1 MKTLKLLLLL
11 FSIGILGAYAE
22 DTDISNVDNTLY
34 IENVTVEKGKQV
46 TLSLKMKNNLSITG
60 FQCNLYFP
68 EGVTVQK
75 DEDDYPLI
83 ELSTKRTTA
92 RNTNI
97 FEAVEQADGSM
108 MILANSTKSKSF
120 TGTDGEVATITLK
133 ISSDISS
140 GAHTA
145 SIKGIA
151 LSDVT
156 GVSHETADVN
166 FTITVKADEEPVEI
180 TANNYTINYGDD
192 LPDFGYTSTGA
203 ELKGVPA
210 ISCEATSSSP
220 VGTYDIVVSKGTV
233 ENTIVTFVKGTLT
246 IGKAPLTITAKSY
259 TRKQG
264 EANPTF
270 EVEYEGFKNSETESV
285 LTKKP
290 TVTCSATAS
299 SAPGEYDIIPSGA
312 SATNYEISYVNGK
325 LTVTS
330 ADPVTITA
338 KSYTIEYGE
347 AIPKFEYS
355 SEGAAL
361 TGTPEI
367 TCSATATS
375 PVGTYDI
382 IVKKGSV
389 TNYNVTYVKGTL
401 TIEKAPLTISGG
413 TYTMK
418 QGDALP
424 TLKAEYSGFKNG
436 ETEAVLTKKPT
447 LTTTATSSSAPGE
460 YEVKVSGAEAK
471 NYEISY
477 KAGKIT
483 VIKSDAAFIS
493 KLERIKEWCQKSREM
508 LEKYKMRFF
517 DIEEYE
523 IGSKGE
529 VWGYYND
536 GVVSISALES
546 IISRCEEK
554 ISKGEEITQ
563 QDKDDLDAEYDLISG
578 KYDVTYISSMMGY
591 LCSITITCNGG
602 GQIRTWID
610 GAGMVPSE
618 YGKTIIRN
626 ETKTLYWLYPKF
638 GQSYSG
644 ARPGGFL
651 ELIVEPDEGYVAMVD
666 GKQVPDNTHLGGE
679 GSCEVTFVK
688 STENEITLTV
698 NNYTREYGESNPSFD
713 YTVSGGTLNGT
724 PQISCIATETSSVGN
739 YAIKIEKGSVT
750 NSNVTFVDGIM
761 TITKAPLTISGGTY
775 TMKQGDALP
784 ELKAE
789 YSGFKNGETEA
800 VLTKKP
806 IFMTTANST
815 SAPGEYEVKISGA
828 EAQNYEISYKPGKIT
843 VTQTDG
849 IETVLLDGES
859 SNIYNLQG
867 KIVRKNAN
875 DFIGLPKG
883 VYIVNGRKV
892 IVK

>member
-83 ELSTKRTTA
+83 ELSTERTTA

-120 TGTDGEVATITLK
+120 TGTDGEVATITLN

-145 SIKGIA
+145 SIKEIA

-180 TANNYTINYGDD
+180 TANNYTIKYGDD

-246 IGKAPLTITAKSY
+246 IEKAPLTITAKSY

-338 KSYTIEYGE
+338 KSYTIKYGDAIPTFEYETTGAALSGTPQITCTATSTSSVGTYDIVVSKGTVTNYNVTYVKGTLTIEKAPLTISGGTYTMKQGEALPALKAEYSGFKNGETEAVLTKKPTLTTTATSSSAPGEYEVKVSGAEAKNYEISYKAGKITVIQADAVVVTAKSYTIEYGE
-347 AIPKFEYS
+347 ALPKFEYT

-401 TIEKAPLTISGG
+401 TIKKAPLTISGG

-471 NYEISY
+471 NY
-477 KAGKIT
+477 K
-483 VIKSDAAFIS
+483 
-493 KLERIKEWCQKSREM
+493 
-508 LEKYKMRFF
+508 
-517 DIEEYE
+517 
-523 IGSKGE
+523 
-529 VWGYYND
+529 
-536 GVVSISALES
+536 
-546 IISRCEEK
+546 
-554 ISKGEEITQ
+554 
-563 QDKDDLDAEYDLISG
+563 
-578 KYDVTYISSMMGY
+578 
-591 LCSITITCNGG
+591 
-602 GQIRTWID
+602 
-610 GAGMVPSE
+610 
-618 YGKTIIRN
+618 
-626 ETKTLYWLYPKF
+626 
-638 GQSYSG
+638 
-644 ARPGGFL
+644 
-651 ELIVEPDEGYVAMVD
+651 
-666 GKQVPDNTHLGGE
+666 
-679 GSCEVTFVK
+679 
-688 STENEITLTV
+688 
-698 NNYTREYGESNPSFD
+698 
-713 YTVSGGTLNGT
+713 
-724 PQISCIATETSSVGN
+724 
-739 YAIKIEKGSVT
+739 
-750 NSNVTFVDGIM
+750 
-761 TITKAPLTISGGTY
+761 
-775 TMKQGDALP
+775 
-784 ELKAE
+784 
-789 YSGFKNGETEA
+789 
-800 VLTKKP
+800 
-806 IFMTTANST
+806 
-815 SAPGEYEVKISGA
+815 
-828 EAQNYEISYKPGKIT
+828 ISYKPGKIT
-843 VTQTDG
+843 ITQTDG
-849 IETVLLDGES
+849 IESVLLDGES

>member
-34 IENVTVEKGKQV
+34 IENVTVEKGTQV

-68 EGVTVQK
+68 GGVTVQK

-108 MILANSTKSKSF
+108 MILASSTKSKSF

-133 ISSDISS
+133 IGSDISS
-140 GAHTA
+140 GNYTA

-156 GVSHETADVN
+156 GVSHETANVN
-166 FTITVKADEEPVEI
+166 YTITVKADEEPVEI
-180 TANNYTINYGDD
+180 TANNYTIKYGDE

-246 IGKAPLTITAKSY
+246 IEKAPLTITAKSY

-312 SATNYEISYVNGK
+312 AATNYEISYVNGK

-338 KSYTIEYGE
+338 KSYTIKYGDAIPTFEYETTGAALSGTPQITCTATSTSSVGTYDIVVSKGTVTNYNVTYVKGTLTIEKAPLTISGGTYTMKQGDALPTLKAEYSGFKNGETEAVLTKKPTLKTTATSSSAPGEYEVKVSGAEAKNYEISYKAGKITVIQADAVVVTAKSYTIEYGE
-347 AIPKFEYS
+347 ALPKFEYT

-401 TIEKAPLTISGG
+401 TIKKAPLTISGG

-477 KAGKIT
+477 K
-483 VIKSDAAFIS
+483 
-493 KLERIKEWCQKSREM
+493 
-508 LEKYKMRFF
+508 
-517 DIEEYE
+517 
-523 IGSKGE
+523 
-529 VWGYYND
+529 
-536 GVVSISALES
+536 
-546 IISRCEEK
+546 
-554 ISKGEEITQ
+554 
-563 QDKDDLDAEYDLISG
+563 
-578 KYDVTYISSMMGY
+578 
-591 LCSITITCNGG
+591 
-602 GQIRTWID
+602 
-610 GAGMVPSE
+610 
-618 YGKTIIRN
+618 
-626 ETKTLYWLYPKF
+626 
-638 GQSYSG
+638 
-644 ARPGGFL
+644 
-651 ELIVEPDEGYVAMVD
+651 
-666 GKQVPDNTHLGGE
+666 
-679 GSCEVTFVK
+679 
-688 STENEITLTV
+688 
-698 NNYTREYGESNPSFD
+698 
-713 YTVSGGTLNGT
+713 
-724 PQISCIATETSSVGN
+724 
-739 YAIKIEKGSVT
+739 
-750 NSNVTFVDGIM
+750 
-761 TITKAPLTISGGTY
+761 
-775 TMKQGDALP
+775 
-784 ELKAE
+784 
-789 YSGFKNGETEA
+789 
-800 VLTKKP
+800 
-806 IFMTTANST
+806 
-815 SAPGEYEVKISGA
+815 
-828 EAQNYEISYKPGKIT
+828 PGKIT
-843 VTQTDG
+843 ITQTDG
-849 IETVLLDGES
+849 IESVLLDGES

>member
-1 MKTLKLLLLL
+1 MKTLKLLMLL

-22 DTDISNVDNTLY
+22 DTDISKVDNTLY
-34 IENVTVEKGKQV
+34 IENVTVEKGTEV

-60 FQCNLYFP
+60 FQCNLFFP
-68 EGVTVQK
+68 EGITVQK
-75 DEDDYPLI
+75 DEDDYPLV
-83 ELSTKRTTA
+83 ELSTERTTA

-108 MILANSTKSKSF
+108 MILASSTKSKSF

-133 ISSDISS
+133 IGSDISS
-140 GAHTA
+140 GNYTA

-156 GVSHETADVN
+156 GVSHETADVD

-180 TANNYTINYGDD
+180 TANSYTIKYGDD

-233 ENTIVTFVKGTLT
+233 ENSIVTFVKGTLT
-246 IGKAPLTITAKSY
+246 IEKAPLIITAKSY

-264 EANPTF
+264 EANTAF

-290 TVTCSATAS
+290 TVTCSALAS

-312 SATNYEISYVNGK
+312 TATNYEISYVNGK
-325 LTVTS
+325 LTVTN

-338 KSYTIEYGE
+338 KSYTIKYGD
-347 AIPKFEYS
+347 AIPSFGYLTV
-355 SEGAAL
+355 GAAVS
-361 TGTPEI
+361 GTPQLS
-367 TCSATATS
+367 CTATS
-375 PVGTYDI
+375 SSGVGTYDI
-382 IVKKGSV
+382 VVSKGTV

-471 NYEISY
+471 NYEITY
-477 KAGKIT
+477 KSGKIT
-483 VIKSDAAFIS
+483 VTQADAIIVTAKS
-493 KLERIKEWCQKSREM
+493 
-508 LEKYKMRFF
+508 Y
-517 DIEEYE
+517 
-523 IGSKGE
+523 
-529 VWGYYND
+529 
-536 GVVSISALES
+536 
-546 IISRCEEK
+546 
-554 ISKGEEITQ
+554 
-563 QDKDDLDAEYDLISG
+563 
-578 KYDVTYISSMMGY
+578 
-591 LCSITITCNGG
+591 TI
-602 GQIRTWID
+602 
-610 GAGMVPSE
+610 
-618 YGKTIIRN
+618 
-626 ETKTLYWLYPKF
+626 
-638 GQSYSG
+638 
-644 ARPGGFL
+644 
-651 ELIVEPDEGYVAMVD
+651 
-666 GKQVPDNTHLGGE
+666 
-679 GSCEVTFVK
+679 
-688 STENEITLTV
+688 
-698 NNYTREYGESNPSFD
+698 EYGEALPKFE
-713 YTVSGGTLNGT
+713 YTSEGAALTGT
-724 PQISCIATETSSVGN
+724 PEITCSATATSPVGT
-739 YAIKIEKGSVT
+739 YDIIVKKGSVT
-750 NSNVTFVDGIM
+750 NYNVTYVKGTL
-761 TITKAPLTISGGTY
+761 TIKKALLTISGGTY

-784 ELKAE
+784 TLKAE

-806 IFMTTANST
+806 TLTTTATSS
-815 SAPGEYEVKISGA
+815 SAPGEYEVKVSGA
-828 EAQNYEISYKPGKIT
+828 EAKNYEISYKPGKIT
-843 VTQTDG
+843 ITQTDG
-849 IETVLLDGES
+849 IESVLLDGES

>member
-11 FSIGILGAYAE
+11 FSIGILGAHAE

-34 IENVTVEKGKQV
+34 IENVTVEKGTQV

-83 ELSTKRTTA
+83 ELSTERTTA

-120 TGTDGEVATITLK
+120 TGTNGEVATITLN

-156 GVSHETADVN
+156 GVSHETSDVN
-166 FTITVKADEEPVEI
+166 FTITVKANEEPVEI
-180 TANNYTINYGDD
+180 TANNYTIKYGDD

-246 IGKAPLTITAKSY
+246 IEKAPLTITAKSY

-299 SAPGEYDIIPSGA
+299 TAPGEYDIIPSGA

-338 KSYTIEYGE
+338 KSYTIKYGDAIPTFEYETTGAALSGTPQITCTATSTSSVGTYDIVVSKGTVTNYNVTYVKGTLTIEKAPLTISGGTYTMKQGDALPTLKAEYSGFKYGETEAVLTKKPTLTTTATSSSAPGEYEVKVSGAEAKNYEITYKSGKITVIQADAVVVTAKSYTITYGDALPKFEYSSEGAALTGTPEITCSATATSPVGTYDIIVKKGSVTNYNVTYVKGTLTIKKAPLTISGGTYTMKQGDAFPTLKAEYSGFKNGETEAVLTKKPTLTTTATSVSAPGEYEVKVSGAEAKNYEISYKPGKITVIQADAVVVTAKSYTIEYGE
-347 AIPKFEYS
+347 ALPKFEYS

-460 YEVKVSGAEAK
+460 YEVKVSGAEA
-471 NYEISY
+471 
-477 KAGKIT
+477 
-483 VIKSDAAFIS
+483 
-493 KLERIKEWCQKSREM
+493 
-508 LEKYKMRFF
+508 
-517 DIEEYE
+517 
-523 IGSKGE
+523 
-529 VWGYYND
+529 
-536 GVVSISALES
+536 
-546 IISRCEEK
+546 
-554 ISKGEEITQ
+554 
-563 QDKDDLDAEYDLISG
+563 
-578 KYDVTYISSMMGY
+578 
-591 LCSITITCNGG
+591 
-602 GQIRTWID
+602 
-610 GAGMVPSE
+610 
-618 YGKTIIRN
+618 
-626 ETKTLYWLYPKF
+626 
-638 GQSYSG
+638 
-644 ARPGGFL
+644 
-651 ELIVEPDEGYVAMVD
+651 
-666 GKQVPDNTHLGGE
+666 
-679 GSCEVTFVK
+679 
-688 STENEITLTV
+688 
-698 NNYTREYGESNPSFD
+698 
-713 YTVSGGTLNGT
+713 
-724 PQISCIATETSSVGN
+724 
-739 YAIKIEKGSVT
+739 
-750 NSNVTFVDGIM
+750 
-761 TITKAPLTISGGTY
+761 
-775 TMKQGDALP
+775 
-784 ELKAE
+784 
-789 YSGFKNGETEA
+789 
-800 VLTKKP
+800 
-806 IFMTTANST
+806 
-815 SAPGEYEVKISGA
+815 
-828 EAQNYEISYKPGKIT
+828 QNYEISYKPGKIT
-843 VTQTDG
+843 ITQTDG
-849 IETVLLDGES
+849 IESVLLDGES

-892 IVK
+892 MVK

>member
-11 FSIGILGAYAE
+11 FSIGILGAHAE

-34 IENVTVEKGKQV
+34 IENVTVEKGTQV

-83 ELSTKRTTA
+83 ELSTERTTA

-120 TGTDGEVATITLK
+120 TGTDGEVATITLN

-145 SIKGIA
+145 SIKEIA

-156 GVSHETADVN
+156 GVSHETANVN

-180 TANNYTINYGDD
+180 TANNYTIKYGDD

-246 IGKAPLTITAKSY
+246 IEKAPLTITAKSY

-338 KSYTIEYGE
+338 KSYTIKYGD
-347 AIPKFEYS
+347 AIPTFEY
-355 SEGAAL
+355 ETTGAAL
-361 TGTPEI
+361 SGTPQI
-367 TCSATATS
+367 TCTATS
-375 PVGTYDI
+375 TSSVGTYDI
-382 IVKKGSV
+382 VVSKGTVS
-389 TNYNVTYVKGTL
+389 NYNVTYVKGTL
-401 TIEKAPLTISGG
+401 TIEKAPLIISGG

-483 VIKSDAAFIS
+483 VIQADAVVVTAKS
-493 KLERIKEWCQKSREM
+493 
-508 LEKYKMRFF
+508 Y
-517 DIEEYE
+517 
-523 IGSKGE
+523 
-529 VWGYYND
+529 
-536 GVVSISALES
+536 
-546 IISRCEEK
+546 
-554 ISKGEEITQ
+554 
-563 QDKDDLDAEYDLISG
+563 
-578 KYDVTYISSMMGY
+578 
-591 LCSITITCNGG
+591 TI
-602 GQIRTWID
+602 
-610 GAGMVPSE
+610 
-618 YGKTIIRN
+618 
-626 ETKTLYWLYPKF
+626 
-638 GQSYSG
+638 
-644 ARPGGFL
+644 
-651 ELIVEPDEGYVAMVD
+651 
-666 GKQVPDNTHLGGE
+666 
-679 GSCEVTFVK
+679 
-688 STENEITLTV
+688 
-698 NNYTREYGESNPSFD
+698 EYGEALPKFEYSSEGAAL
-713 YTVSGGTLNGT
+713 TGT
-724 PQISCIATETSSVGN
+724 PEITCSATATSPVGT
-739 YAIKIEKGSVT
+739 YDIIVKKGSVT
-750 NSNVTFVDGIM
+750 NYNVTYVKGTL
-761 TITKAPLTISGGTY
+761 TIKKAPLTISGGTY
-775 TMKQGDALP
+775 TMKQGDAFP
-784 ELKAE
+784 TLKAE

-806 IFMTTANST
+806 TLTTTATSV
-815 SAPGEYEVKISGA
+815 SAPGEYEVKVSGA
-828 EAQNYEISYKPGKIT
+828 EAKNYEISYKPGKIT
-843 VTQTDG
+843 VIQNNHDKDLKEMLDECYAMKSKIDEIYSQITDGKEFIPSLKNALDNTFSGMRNDIESMLTAITKIQQEELSEEDYQRIRSEYDELMQKISDENTTSPLFTFPRYIQSGTFSCNEGGCILIDNTLEIRNEKKTLYSFYPKAFGNNYDNKYPEFSISLVPDNGYRLANFKMDG
-849 IETVLLDGES
+849 IETSKTTFDCFDAACDFVATFEHTGSDGIESVLLDGKS
-859 SNIYNLQG
+859 VNIYNLQG
-867 KIVRKNAN
+867 KMVRNNAK

-892 IVK
+892 MVK

>member
-1 MKTLKLLLLL
+1 MKTLKLIMLF

-34 IENVTVEKGKQV
+34 IENVTVEKGTEV

-68 EGVTVQK
+68 EGITVQK

-83 ELSTKRTTA
+83 ELSTERTTA

-133 ISSDISS
+133 IGSDISS
-140 GAHTA
+140 GNLTA

-156 GVSHETADVN
+156 GVSHDASDVN
-166 FTITVKADEEPVEI
+166 YTITVKADEEPVEVK
-180 TANNYTINYGDD
+180 ANSYTIKYGDD

-233 ENTIVTFVKGTLT
+233 ENSIVTFVKGTLT
-246 IGKAPLTITAKSY
+246 IEKAPLTITAKSY

-264 EANPTF
+264 EANPAF
-270 EVEYEGFKNSETESV
+270 GVEYDGFKNIETESV

-299 SAPGEYDIIPSGA
+299 STSGEYDIIPSGA
-312 SATNYEISYVNGK
+312 SATNYDISYVNGK
-325 LTVTS
+325 LTVTA

-338 KSYTIEYGE
+338 KSYSIKYGD
-347 AIPKFEYS
+347 AIPTFEY
-355 SEGAAL
+355 ETTGAAL
-361 TGTPEI
+361 SGTPEI

-389 TNYNVTYVKGTL
+389 TNYNVTYVKGSL

-436 ETEAVLTKKPT
+436 ETEAVLTKEPT
-447 LTTTATSSSAPGE
+447 LTTTATSASAPGD
-460 YEVKVSGAEAK
+460 YEVTVSGAEAH
-471 NYEISY
+471 NYEIAY
-477 KAGKIT
+477 KTGKIT
-483 VIKSDAAFIS
+483 VTQADAIIVTAKS
-493 KLERIKEWCQKSREM
+493 
-508 LEKYKMRFF
+508 Y
-517 DIEEYE
+517 
-523 IGSKGE
+523 
-529 VWGYYND
+529 
-536 GVVSISALES
+536 
-546 IISRCEEK
+546 
-554 ISKGEEITQ
+554 
-563 QDKDDLDAEYDLISG
+563 
-578 KYDVTYISSMMGY
+578 
-591 LCSITITCNGG
+591 TITYGDALP
-602 GQIRTWID
+602 TFEYTSE
-610 GAGMVPSE
+610 GATLAGAPDITCSATSTSPVGT
-618 YGKTIIRN
+618 YDII
-626 ETKTLYWLYPKF
+626 
-638 GQSYSG
+638 
-644 ARPGGFL
+644 
-651 ELIVEPDEGYVAMVD
+651 
-666 GKQVPDNTHLGGE
+666 
-679 GSCEVTFVK
+679 VK
-688 STENEITLTV
+688 
-698 NNYTREYGESNPSFD
+698 
-713 YTVSGGTLNGT
+713 
-724 PQISCIATETSSVGN
+724 
-739 YAIKIEKGSVT
+739 KGSVT
-750 NSNVTFVDGIM
+750 NYNVTYVKGTL

-784 ELKAE
+784 TLKAE
-789 YSGFKNGETEA
+789 YEGFKNGETEA
-800 VLTKKP
+800 VLIKKP
-806 IFMTTANST
+806 TLSTTATSS
-815 SAPGEYEVKISGA
+815 SAPGDYEVTVSEA

-843 VTQTDG
+843 VTQTVG
-849 IETVLLDGES
+849 IDAVGVSGNLF
-859 SNIYNLQG
+859 NIYDLQG
-867 KIVRKNAN
+867 ELIRKNVK
-875 DFIGLPKG
+875 DLKGLSKG
-883 VYIVNGRKV
+883 VYIVNGGKAV
-892 IVK
+892 VK